1 MTSELMTARALQPRT
16 FVESGAAIDA
26 TGMPSTAWRA
36 RFQAVRAHARAML
49 SVVLGRVAAC
59 GQPSYFELER
69 RGRTVQRLGPGLH
82 LESDSFW
89 PLSDW

>member
-1 MTSELMTARALQPRT
+1 MTSELMTGHALQART
-16 FVESGAAIDA
+16 FAESGAAIDA
-26 TGMPSTAWRA
+26 TGIRSTDWRA
-36 RFQAVRAHARAML
+36 RFQAVLAHARAVL
-49 SVVLGRVAAC
+49 SVVLGAVAAC

-69 RGRTVQRLGPGLH
+69 RGPTVQRLGPGLY